1 MGYEQHWDNQQ
12 LKTSTGRLVEIS
24 KEGETMRC
32 NHITTTVTLGSVLC
46 LVSLA
51 GIVFGQAAGP
61 MTDFR
66 GRSDYTVEEL
76 RQALTSS
83 AAPAVTHRGIGP
95 ASKPAE
101 LPPVHNGATAVLNVL
116 FASNSDRILPAYY
129 ADLAKLGQ
137 ALTPILASGANL
149 RIEGHTDSLGP
160 DPYNERL
167 SQKRAESVKRYL
179 VEQFAL
185 PPERMLA
192 EGYGESRPIET
203 NDTPAGRSQNRRVQV
218 VNLGTK

>member
-1 MGYEQHWDNQQ
+1 MGQPATEDQR
-12 LKTSTGRLVEIS
+12 RLAGEIP
-24 KEGETMRC
+24 KEGETMRYD
-32 NHITTTVTLGSVLC
+32 HTTTTVTLGSVLC
-46 LVSLA
+46 SVMLA
-51 GIVFGQAAGP
+51 GIVFGQEGGP

-76 RQALTSS
+76 RRALTSS
-83 AAPAVTHRGIGP
+83 AEPAVTYRGIGP
-95 ASKPAE
+95 ASKPE
-101 LPPVHNGATAVLNVL
+101 IPPVDNGATAVLNVL

-129 ADLAKLGQ
+129 PDLAKLGQ
-137 ALTPILASGANL
+137 ALAPILGSGANL

-160 DPYNERL
+160 DPYNQRL

-192 EGYGESRPIET
+192 EGYGESRPIAT
-203 NDTPAGRSQNRRVQV
+203 NDTPAGRGQNRRVQV
-218 VNLGTK
+218 VNLSTK

>member
-1 MGYEQHWDNQQ
+1 
-12 LKTSTGRLVEIS
+12 
-24 KEGETMRC
+24 MRC
-32 NHITTTVTLGSVLC
+32 DHITTTVTLGSVLC
-46 LVSLA
+46 LAMLA
-51 GIVFGQAAGP
+51 GVVFGQEGGP

-76 RQALTSS
+76 RKALTS
-83 AAPAVTHRGIGP
+83 AAEPAVTYRGIGP
-95 ASKPAE
+95 ASKPE
-101 LPPVHNGATAVLNVL
+101 LPPVNNGATAVLNVL
-116 FASNSDRILPAYY
+116 FASNSDRVLPAYY

-160 DPYNERL
+160 DPYNQRL

-192 EGYGESRPIET
+192 EGYGESRPIAT
-203 NDTPAGRSQNRRVQV
+203 NDTPKGRSQNRRVQV